1 MPKQKKRP
9 NKQMKKQTDGRQSLS
24 DYYRQKAADR
34 RRLAKARREFASAY
48 ENVIDVREQFSYK
61 GNISSLNVKRKLS
74 DAVALRTSRET
85 MALQDEAVADMY
97 EQLAKEYEGKKG
109 YEASD
114 DWTDPHAKTFE
125 KYNTRDTPVGPLSA
139 RKQALVNNLKSIRGF
154 KMAAAIYTG
163 LGAAYFKMVD
173 KIERRVMGLEEESKE
188 LAKDIELDT
197 TKPTEETADVNPT
210 ETVVDPD
217 ASVYRQMID
226 ADSKPPY
233 VNLNRLRTTMS
244 RFDKAVD
251 MGDANVDKLRN
262 SLESRMF
269 VSVFELDRR
278 DSHDAKIHMLEELD
292 RLSKIKDFENPLAD
306 LPVVDSK
313 TSYRGVVS
321 DFGQAVIG
329 FEFLAETYAKMGD
342 AYSAKVI
349 EFENARDAAL
359 ASMQATE
366 ALAVDMTERELEDPH
381 AEPDENLLL
390 ERAKGRLKRSSEE
403 TKYPRTVTMAIG
415 RVDRMRS
422 ADEKKRKAAKPR
434 VKYVKNQFK
443 TERAMRGKRFT
454 YEAPTASVTEV
465 KNEVAHEVEA
475 PKDEVK
481 TTPKIDISVDT
492 SQAEHDDAVANELKK
507 HENLAK
513 RQADEKK
520 TTVPKPSNDEPE
532 F

>member
-9 NKQMKKQTDGRQSLS
+9 NKQTKKQTDGRQSLS

-61 GNISSLNVKRKLS
+61 GNVSQFNVKRKLS
-74 DAVALRTSRET
+74 DAVSLRTSRET
-85 MALQDEAVADMY
+85 MALQDETVAEMY
-97 EQLAKEYEGKKG
+97 DQLAKEYEGKKG
-109 YEASD
+109 YGASD

-125 KYNTRDTPVGPLSA
+125 KYNTRDIPVGPLSA

-197 TKPTEETADVNPT
+197 TKAPEEETTDKSK

-233 VNLNRLRTTMS
+233 VNLKRLYTTMS
-244 RFDKAVD
+244 KFDKAEA
-251 MGDANVDKLRN
+251 MGSDDIDKLRN

-269 VSVFELDRR
+269 ASVFELDRR

-329 FEFLAETYAKMGD
+329 FEFLAETYAEMGD
-342 AYSAKVI
+342 AYSSKVI

-366 ALAVDMTERELEDPH
+366 ALAVDVTEKEAEDPH
-381 AEPDENLLL
+381 AKPDKELLL

-403 TKYPRTVTMAIG
+403 TKYPRVVSVAIG
-415 RVDRMRS
+415 KVDRMRS
-422 ADEKKRKAAKPR
+422 DEEKERKAAKPR
-434 VKYVKNQFK
+434 VKYVKKQFK

-454 YEAPTASVTEV
+454 YEAPTASGV
-465 KNEVAHEVEA
+465 K
-475 PKDEVK
+475 PKDKPVDKPKVSKPKTK
-481 TTPKIDISVDT
+481 TTPKIDISIDT
-492 SQAEHDDAVANELKK
+492 KQVEHDKDVADELKK
-507 HENLAK
+507 REKLAK
-513 RQADEKK
+513 PKTDEKK
-520 TTVPKPSNDEPE
+520 ADVPKPSKDEPE
-532 F
+532 L

>member
-85 MALQDEAVADMY
+85 MALQDETVADMY

-154 KMAAAIYTG
+154 KMVAAVYTG
-163 LGAAYFKMVD
+163 LGAAYFKMID

-197 TKPTEETADVNPT
+197 TKPTEETADVKPT
-210 ETVVDPD
+210 ETVVDPN

-244 RFDKAVD
+244 KLDKAVD

-269 VSVFELDRR
+269 ASVFELDRR

-306 LPVVDSK
+306 LPVVDPK

-329 FEFLAETYAKMGD
+329 FDFLAETYAKMGD

-422 ADEKKRKAAKPR
+422 AEEKKRKAAKPR

-520 TTVPKPSNDEPE
+520 TTVPKPSKDELE

>member
-48 ENVIDVREQFSYK
+48 ENVIDVRELFSYK
-61 GNISSLNVKRKLS
+61 GNVSLFNVKRKLS
-74 DAVALRTSRET
+74 DAVSLRTSRET
-85 MALQDEAVADMY
+85 MALQDETVAEMY
-97 EQLAKEYEGKKG
+97 DQLAKEYEGKKG
-109 YEASD
+109 YGASD

-125 KYNTRDTPVGPLSA
+125 KYNTRDIPVGPLSA

-197 TKPTEETADVNPT
+197 TKAPEDETTDKSK

-233 VNLNRLRTTMS
+233 VNLKRLYATMS
-244 RFDKAVD
+244 KFDKAEA
-251 MGDANVDKLRN
+251 MGSDDIDKLRN

-269 VSVFELDRR
+269 ASVFELDRR

-329 FEFLAETYAKMGD
+329 FEFLAETYAEMGD
-342 AYSAKVI
+342 AYSSKVI

-366 ALAVDMTERELEDPH
+366 ALAVDVTEKEAEDPH
-381 AEPDENLLL
+381 AKPDKELLL

-403 TKYPRTVTMAIG
+403 TKYPRVVSVAIG
-415 RVDRMRS
+415 KVDRMRS
-422 ADEKKRKAAKPR
+422 EEEKERKAAKPR
-434 VKYVKNQFK
+434 VKYVKKQFK

-454 YEAPTASVTEV
+454 YEAPAVSAKSKDKPVDKPKASKLKT
-465 KNEVAHEVEA
+465 
-475 PKDEVK
+475 K

-492 SQAEHDDAVANELKK
+492 KQVEHDKSVAGELKK
-507 HENLAK
+507 REKLAK
-513 RQADEKK
+513 PKTEEKK
-520 TTVPKPSNDEPE
+520 ADVPKPSKDEPE

>member
-61 GNISSLNVKRKLS
+61 GNVSLFNVKRKLS
-74 DAVALRTSRET
+74 DAVSLRTSRET
-85 MALQDEAVADMY
+85 MALQDETVAEMY
-97 EQLAKEYEGKKG
+97 DQLAKEYEGKKG
-109 YEASD
+109 YSASD

-125 KYNTRDTPVGPLSA
+125 KYNTRDIPVGPLSA

-197 TKPTEETADVNPT
+197 AKAPEEETTDKSK

-226 ADSKPPY
+226 VDSKPPY
-233 VNLNRLRTTMS
+233 VNLKRLYTTMS
-244 RFDKAVD
+244 KFDKAEAIGSD
-251 MGDANVDKLRN
+251 DIDKLRN

-269 VSVFELDRR
+269 ASVFELDRR

-329 FEFLAETYAKMGD
+329 FEFLAETYAEMGD
-342 AYSAKVI
+342 AYSSKVI

-366 ALAVDMTERELEDPH
+366 ALAVDVTEKEAEDPH
-381 AEPDENLLL
+381 AKPDKELLL

-403 TKYPRTVTMAIG
+403 TKYPRVVSVAIG
-415 RVDRMRS
+415 KVDRMRS
-422 ADEKKRKAAKPR
+422 EEEKERKAAKPR
-434 VKYVKNQFK
+434 VKYVKKQFK

-454 YEAPTASVTEV
+454 YEAPAASA
-465 KNEVAHEVEA
+465 K
-475 PKDEVK
+475 PKDKPVDKPKASKPKTK

-492 SQAEHDDAVANELKK
+492 KQVEHDKSVADELKK
-507 HENLAK
+507 REKLAK
-513 RQADEKK
+513 PKTEEKK
-520 TTVPKPSNDEPE
+520 ADVPKPSKDEPE

>member
-61 GNISSLNVKRKLS
+61 GNVSLFNVKRKLS
-74 DAVALRTSRET
+74 DAVSLRTSRET
-85 MALQDEAVADMY
+85 MALQDETVAEMY
-97 EQLAKEYEGKKG
+97 DQLAKEYEGKKG
-109 YEASD
+109 YGASD

-125 KYNTRDTPVGPLSA
+125 KYNTRDIPVGPLSA

-197 TKPTEETADVNPT
+197 TKAPEEETTDKSK

-217 ASVYRQMID
+217 ASIYRQMID

-233 VNLNRLRTTMS
+233 VNLKRLYTTMS
-244 RFDKAVD
+244 KFDKAEA
-251 MGDANVDKLRN
+251 MGSDDIDKLRN

-269 VSVFELDRR
+269 ASVFELDRR
-278 DSHDAKIHMLEELD
+278 DSHDAKLNMLEELD

-329 FEFLAETYAKMGD
+329 FEFLAETYAEMGD
-342 AYSAKVI
+342 AYSSKVI

-366 ALAVDMTERELEDPH
+366 ALAVDVTEKEAEDPH
-381 AEPDENLLL
+381 AKPDKELLL

-403 TKYPRTVTMAIG
+403 TKYPRVVSVAIG
-415 RVDRMRS
+415 KVDRMRS
-422 ADEKKRKAAKPR
+422 EEEKERKAAKPR
-434 VKYVKNQFK
+434 VKYVKKQFK

-454 YEAPTASVTEV
+454 YEAPAVSA
-465 KNEVAHEVEA
+465 K
-475 PKDEVK
+475 PKDKPVDKPKASKPKTK

-492 SQAEHDDAVANELKK
+492 KQVEHDKSVADELKK
-507 HENLAK
+507 REKLAK
-513 RQADEKK
+513 PKTEEKK
-520 TTVPKPSNDEPE
+520 ADVPKPSKDEPE

>member
-61 GNISSLNVKRKLS
+61 GNVSLFNVKRKLS
-74 DAVALRTSRET
+74 DAVSLRTSRET
-85 MALQDEAVADMY
+85 MALQDETVAEMY
-97 EQLAKEYEGKKG
+97 DQLAKEYEGKKG
-109 YEASD
+109 YGASD

-125 KYNTRDTPVGPLSA
+125 KYNTRDIPVGPLSA

-197 TKPTEETADVNPT
+197 TKAPEDETTDKSK

-226 ADSKPPY
+226 VDSKPPY
-233 VNLNRLRTTMS
+233 VNLKRLYTTMS
-244 RFDKAVD
+244 KFDKAEA
-251 MGDANVDKLRN
+251 MGSDDIDKLRN

-269 VSVFELDRR
+269 ASVFELDRR

-292 RLSKIKDFENPLAD
+292 RLSKIKDFENPLVD

-329 FEFLAETYAKMGD
+329 FEFLAETYAEMGD
-342 AYSAKVI
+342 AYSSKVI

-366 ALAVDMTERELEDPH
+366 ALAVDVTEKEAEDPH
-381 AEPDENLLL
+381 AKPDKELLL

-403 TKYPRTVTMAIG
+403 TKYPRVVSVAIG
-415 RVDRMRS
+415 KVDRMRS
-422 ADEKKRKAAKPR
+422 EEEKERKAAKPR
-434 VKYVKNQFK
+434 VKYVKKQFK

-454 YEAPTASVTEV
+454 YEAPAVSAKSKDKPVDKPKASKLKT
-465 KNEVAHEVEA
+465 
-475 PKDEVK
+475 K

-492 SQAEHDDAVANELKK
+492 KQVEHDKSVAGELKK
-507 HENLAK
+507 REKLAK
-513 RQADEKK
+513 PKTEEKK
-520 TTVPKPSNDEPE
+520 ADVPKPSKDEPE